1 MYKIESK
8 FVSADIN
15 DKDFEG
21 KCPSDRSKLMEMDQE
36 IPPTKCPRCNKDLV
50 TKLSGLME

>member
-1 MYKIESK
+1 MYKVESK
-8 FVSADIN
+8 FVSTNIN

-36 IPPTKCPRCNKDLV
+36 IPPIKCPSCN
-50 TKLSGLME
+50 